1 MTKLTTRKVNT
12 ELRKAGYKL
21 ALCQGSGYLY
31 FYVPDEF
38 GSEWLESDNNTDTY
52 SVYTCWLNQLTLAE
66 WMEHAKDANSEIW
79 GA

>member
-1 MTKLTTRKVNT
+1 MAKLTTRKVNA

-38 GSEWLESDNNTDTY
+38 GAEWLECDNTRTDTY
-52 SVYTCWLNQLTLAE
+52 SVYACWLNQLSLAD
-66 WMEHAKDANSEIW
+66 WLEHAKDANAAIW
-79 GA
+79 N